1 VFSPKAVARFD
12 GPSGGAWI
20 RAFAGA
26 VLLIGLG
33 SPSPFARPQEAE
45 ASPPRVSSQGEPTE
59 PVEASLIV
67 HLDAPVGIGGPDS
80 PIFLRVGAIGPP
92 FPGTVTLRDEA
103 GVNVAY
109 ARAIHPGSRCRRLPR
124 HLAVRDIPRGAAA
137 SRHDWCLKIS
147 GLEIGSEVSG
157 ELPGSDTA
165 LTLTLA
171 ARHNF
176 FFLPFLFTLMGGAA
190 AVGAAFV
197 TRWLRRYLRETHID
211 LLVHRNRRSRS
222 RRVEGLW
229 TWVATMRRRRVPDE
243 DLAQVVERVVE
254 DGPERMQAARSL
266 LNDHLR
272 SSGIPTESPL
282 YASARR
288 EAQRKDYA
296 IGDFV
301 DPNGKEKQLPA
312 DAWVESVKRA
322 VHLAGQIQEAE
333 GETQRL
339 PRQANTELLKS
350 LAVMRTM
357 WAEAKDDE
365 DLTEL
370 EQAMQ
375 EFRPRL
381 QRAMES
387 QAVLRSDGGS
397 AERLLLPPPPPQPSL
412 PAPAAPQGP
421 HRRRRLLAAALLGG
435 VLVAATLVVATPTF
449 LGLRGPGPAAPA
461 PPPEQAGGEPDGA
474 DGAPPPPEVPPT
486 PTGTTPSVPGSNGD
500 GQSPAPSP
508 LPSPV
513 PTPRTSL
520 PAVPIAVIAGALLAI
535 GLVVPLFFGR
545 IAFAIAITGE
555 LIILAAAAFIATV
568 AVTTYAPNATFGRLS
583 DYFTLATAATSS
595 GALGGVFGMLTYW
608 KATGQGTR

>member
-1 VFSPKAVARFD
+1 VFSAKAVARF
-12 GPSGGAWI
+12 GGSSGGAWI

-26 VLLIGLG
+26 VLLVGLG

-45 ASPPRVSSQGEPTE
+45 ASPPRVSGQEKPTE
-59 PVEASLIV
+59 QVEASLVV
-67 HLDAPVGIGGPDS
+67 HMDAPIGIGGPDS
-80 PIFLRVGAIGPP
+80 PIYLRVGAIGSP

-109 ARAIHPGSRCRRLPR
+109 ARAIHPGSMCRLLPR
-124 HLAVRDIPRGAAA
+124 HLAVRDIPRGALA

-147 GLEIGSEVSG
+147 GLEIGSAVSG
-157 ELPGSDTA
+157 ELSGSDTA

-176 FFLPFLFTLMGGAA
+176 FFLPFLITLSGGAV
-190 AVGAAFV
+190 AVGAALV

-222 RRVEGLW
+222 RRVAGLW
-229 TWVATMRRRRVPDE
+229 TWVATMRRQRAPDE
-243 DLAQVVERVVE
+243 DLAQIVERVVD

-272 SSGIPTESPL
+272 GSGIPTESPL

-288 EAQRKDYA
+288 EADRRDYA

-301 DPNGKEKQLPA
+301 DSKGKEKQLPP

-322 VHLAGQIQEAE
+322 VHLAGEIEEAE
-333 GETQRL
+333 GQTQRL
-339 PRQANTELLKS
+339 PSSTKTELLKS
-350 LAVMRTM
+350 LKVMRTM
-357 WAEAKDDE
+357 WAEAKDDD
-365 DLTEL
+365 DLEEL
-370 EQAMQ
+370 DQALQ

-381 QRAMES
+381 HRAMES
-387 QAVLRSDGGS
+387 EAVLTSDS
-397 AERLLLPPPPPQPSL
+397 PRTERLLLPPPPPQPSL
-412 PAPAAPQGP
+412 PPPAAPQGP
-421 HRRRRLLAAALLGG
+421 HRRRRLVAALVGG
-435 VLVAATLVVATPTF
+435 VLIAVTLVVAAPTF
-449 LGLRGPGPAAPA
+449 LRLRGPGPAAP
-461 PPPEQAGGEPDGA
+461 PQATEAGQPNGDGDA
-474 DGAPPPPEVPPT
+474 SPPPEVPPT
-486 PTGTTPSVPGSNGD
+486 TPGATPSVPGSNGD
-500 GQSPAPSP
+500 GQSPAPSA

-513 PTPRTSL
+513 PSPRTSL
-520 PAVPIAVIAGALLAI
+520 PAGPIAVIAGALLAF
-535 GLVVPLFFGR
+535 GLLVPLFFGR
-545 IAFAIAITGE
+545 IAFAIAITAE